1 MKILVGNDWKSTAVG
16 YASSV
21 QTFSG
26 SLTAILA
33 GVALQNP
40 QRSWL
45 WAGLGALVLFLS
57 SIVRIWLGAKQNYL
71 QADPNIIPDYGQTNP
86 AVVNVTTTGPVPT
99 AVPTEA
105 TK

>member
-1 MKILVGNDWKSTAVG
+1 MKILVGTDWKTTAVG

-57 SIVRIWLGAKQNYL
+57 SIVRIWLGAKQNYV
-71 QADPNIIPDYGQTNP
+71 QTDPNTVPLVNP
-86 AVVNVTTTGPVPT
+86 MVVNVTTTG
-99 AVPTEA
+99 A
-105 TK
+105 TPETTPAPATPGK

>member
-1 MKILVGNDWKSTAVG
+1 MKILVGNDWRSTATG

-40 QRSWL
+40 QRTWL
-45 WAGLGALVLFLS
+45 WASLGAFILFAS
-57 SIVRIWLGAKQNYL
+57 SVVRIWLGAKQNYV
-71 QADPNIIPDYGQTNP
+71 QTDPNIGTLANP
-86 AVVNVTTTGPVPT
+86 AVVNITTTGPVPT
-99 AVPTEA
+99 ANPADPSV